1 MSTGKSIGP
10 HPDSVIAG
18 LFRTI
23 SIDEQDVSINPMF
36 FLICFQNIDRKIKTR
51 ARQR

>member
-23 SIDEQDVSINPMF
+23 SLDEQDVSYILSLFSYFNSY
-36 FLICFQNIDRKIKTR
+36 IDRKIETR
-51 ARQR
+51 AC